1 MIRALLW
8 DVDGTLAETER
19 DGHRVAFN
27 RAFAALGMSWQWDE
41 VHYGTLLPVAG
52 GFERIQYDLEKRS
65 GNPEV
70 PADPVRREALARNIH
85 RHKHAAYAELVRSG
99 AVSLRE
105 GVAALIEQ
113 AAAKGL
119 RQGIVTTSGRSSVDT
134 LLQSHLGGA
143 EGGCRF
149 DVLVCGDDVT
159 RKKPHPEAY
168 LRALEALAL
177 APDEVLAVEDSPP
190 GVAAARAAGIPV
202 VLTRSFYFVDA
213 PGDGTLAA
221 GPGLHVRGGWDP
233 PPEDLHGG
241 AGITLEDLNHWRGA
255 PPPRPAGAAPRRDR
269 THAGPRPGADGS

>member
-52 GFERIQYDLEKRS
+52 GFERILYDLETRS
-65 GNPEV
+65 GTPEV

-85 RHKHAAYAELVRSG
+85 RHKHAAYADLVRSG

-113 AAAKGL
+113 ATERGL

-143 EGGCRF
+143 EGGGRF

-177 APDEVLAVEDSPP
+177 SPDEVLAVEDSPP
-190 GVAAARAAGIPV
+190 GVEAARAAGIPV
-202 VLTRSFYFVDA
+202 VLTRSFYFADA
-213 PGDGTLAA
+213 PGEGTLAA
-221 GPGLHVRGGWDP
+221 GPGLHVRVGWDP
-233 PPEDLHGG
+233 PPMPREQA
-241 AGITLEDLNHWRGA
+241 AGITLEDLLHWRGA
-255 PPPRPAGAAPRRDR
+255 PPPPPIGAAPRRNGAR
-269 THAGPRPGADGS
+269 PRRRPGPDGS